1 MSKES
6 LLNFLRKLDK
16 ELQGSSSEYRY
27 YTANKRT
34 QIFIYLPRVLKEEL
48 YKEFEFRNLTSIFN
62 KQDLQQ
68 YITTKANNILVALRQ
83 NAQSMKNSRDV
94 KIISNANFISVALQK
109 EVNPASKSSKSTL
122 YDNFTKLQTLYKN
135 EIDLFVKDLVSYLEK
150 EYDTTLTTTE
160 KEKGRYDDIEKR
172 YIPGQNLQVTNK
184 RVSKGSDLFEGGH
197 EKGEGVLETR
207 MRDALNAAL
216 NEGYLNKAER
226 KALQQNLKLLGIN
239 ISVVRDD
246 SDDSHTFKIESKVR
260 NQQDGILLGDAK
272 QRLEEQLQKA
282 ILRLDSKTPIVKLKG
297 SDSVIERKNKKTL
310 QKIAKP
316 FSKINGVVLQGFEK
330 PKNATRRSSTISK
343 SPPKSSKK
351 EAVGISKVSIS
362 PIKTRRNIQ
371 KGVSSNPLM
380 LIGLIN
386 QKLPQTVQ
394 KNMREPNLVNRSGR
408 FAQSARV
415 VDVITTPQG
424 YLSFGYTYMK
434 NPYQTFEAGFAQGD
448 VDRDPRNILDQSI
461 REIAVQ
467 FALGRFY
474 TRRV

>member
-1 MSKES
+1 MSRQS
-6 LLNFLRKLDK
+6 LSNFLKKLDK
-16 ELQGSSSEYRY
+16 ELQGTSKPYRD

-34 QIFIYLPRVLKEEL
+34 QTFIYLPRVLKEEL
-48 YKEFEFRNLTSIFN
+48 YNEFEFRNLTSIFN
-62 KQDLQQ
+62 TNDFQKYL
-68 YITTKANNILVALRQ
+68 TTKTNNILAKLRQ
-83 NAQSMKNSRDV
+83 NAQSMKNSRNV
-94 KIISNANFISVALQK
+94 KIISNANFISVTLQK
-109 EVNPASKSSKSTL
+109 ETNPTSKSPNSTL
-122 YDNFTKLQTLYKN
+122 YNNFSKLQTLYKD
-135 EIDLFVKDLVSYLEK
+135 EIDLFVKDLVVYLEE
-150 EYDTTLTTTE
+150 EYNTTLTTTKRE
-160 KEKGRYDDIEKR
+160 GRFDDTKKR
-172 YIPGQNLQVTNK
+172 YVLGQKQVVTNK
-184 RVSKGSDLFEGGH
+184 RVTKGADLFEGGH
-197 EKGEGVLETR
+197 EKGEGILETR
-207 MRDALNAAL
+207 MRDALTAAL
-216 NEGYLNKAER
+216 NEGYLNKAET
-226 KALQQNLKLLGIN
+226 KALQQNLKLLGID
-239 ISVVRDD
+239 ISVIRDD
-246 SDDSHTFKIESKVR
+246 SNDSHTFKIESKVR

-272 QRLEEQLQKA
+272 QRLEDQLKEA
-282 ILRLDSKTPIVKLKG
+282 ILRLDSETPIAKLKG

-330 PKNATRRSSTISK
+330 PKNATRRSSMVSK

-351 EAVGISKVSIS
+351 EAVGISKVSIPS
-362 PIKTRRNIQ
+362 IKTRRNIQ
-371 KGVSSNPLM
+371 KGISSNPLM